1 MLPPTVAL
9 QIGHHLAPVL
19 VCLRGHAQHTVT
31 QYPCCYSEISSMSLF
46 LFDVTNAREGKK
58 KRSGACFLT
67 LTFTGLIKWN
77 VRFYKREDESSNETP
92 PRRSAP
98 PSEWSRR
105 LKHGVTLCHCCTSL
119 VSHKLLRNHKNW
131 FSGGLNTASRR
142 RSCRKAAGAI
152 FKQELE
158 VTVFVWNVL
167 Y

>member
-19 VCLRGHAQHTVT
+19 VSLRGHRSTHSDTIPLLLLRDFLDVF
-31 QYPCCYSEISSMSLF
+31 ILF
-46 LFDVTNAREGKK
+46 HGTNGREGI
-58 KRSGACFLT
+58 KRSCACFLT
-67 LTFTGLIKWN
+67 LTFTGLTKLN
-77 VRFYKREDESSNETP
+77 VRIYKREDERSNETP